1 MAELSRNILAQPLCG
16 QAMVRGTSSPPEG
29 RFGLILSKFN
39 QYHIKS
45 FIIISHIKIVGETLS
60 KVSFIFYLANSA
72 NCLGSDKSRPGIP
85 PGGSFFPVMY
95 SV

>member
-39 QYHIKS
+39 HYHI
-45 FIIISHIKIVGETLS
+45 
-60 KVSFIFYLANSA
+60 YL
-72 NCLGSDKSRPGIP
+72 LVLVRD
-85 PGGSFFPVMY
+85 
-95 SV
+95 